1 MFNNVD
7 PEHAQAYARQH
18 GVSYSQALSI
28 LNDYQEKLERLEQAG
43 WSYEQASEYLCAWD
57 ELPSDEMID
66 IELGLVGEF
75 SMSKQKQPDY
85 GQEWRPQTARRMR
98 VYSYLTKRNMRLL
111 SNALEA
117 GDVDLAKKAADNTAR
132 WAGWLYAADWGTA

>member
-1 MFNNVD
+1 
-7 PEHAQAYARQH
+7 
-18 GVSYSQALSI
+18 
-28 LNDYQEKLERLEQAG
+28 
-43 WSYEQASEYLCAWD
+43 
-57 ELPSDEMID
+57 
-66 IELGLVGEF
+66 
-75 SMSKQKQPDY
+75 
-85 GQEWRPQTARRMR
+85 MR

>member
-28 LNDYQEKLERLEQAG
+28 LSDYQDKLGRMTGAG

-66 IELGLVGEF
+66 IELGLVEEVEELEFSRPSRLQGEF
-75 SMSKQKQPDY
+75 
-85 GQEWRPQTARRMR
+85 R
-98 VYSYLTKRNMRLL
+98 
-111 SNALEA
+111 
-117 GDVDLAKKAADNTAR
+117 
-132 WAGWLYAADWGTA
+132 

>member
-1 MFNNVD
+1 
-7 PEHAQAYARQH
+7 
-18 GVSYSQALSI
+18 
-28 LNDYQEKLERLEQAG
+28 
-43 WSYEQASEYLCAWD
+43 
-57 ELPSDEMID
+57 
-66 IELGLVGEF
+66 
-75 SMSKQKQPDY
+75 MSKQNQPDY

-117 GDVDLAKKAADNTAR
+117 GDVELAKKAADNTAR

>member
-18 GVSYSQALSI
+18 GVSYSQALVI

-43 WSYEQASEYLCAWD
+43 WSYEQASWSYEQASEYLCAWD

-66 IELGLVGEF
+66 IELGLVE
-75 SMSKQKQPDY
+75 
-85 GQEWRPQTARRMR
+85 E
-98 VYSYLTKRNMRLL
+98 VEE
-111 SNALEA
+111 LE
-117 GDVDLAKKAADNTAR
+117 VELPLAA
-132 WAGWLYAADWGTA
+132 